1 MSSRDSSY
9 FVGRPVESMQY
20 MLRVLS
26 QGDSRL
32 IPVTPDGIYGQNTMA
47 AVIAFQRARGLPSTG
62 VMNLATWE
70 ALVQQYQ
77 RQRVDQEFA
86 EPIRPILNPG
96 QVLSPG
102 QVNYHAALAQVM
114 LHTLA
119 SVYGGAPGVQ
129 VTGVMDAPTVA
140 AVRRFQRLGD
150 LPVTGAVDKTTWQ
163 SLARQYT
170 MAAGNGVPAKGKSG
184 G

>member
-1 MSSRDSSY
+1 MSSRDPSY

-26 QGDSRL
+26 QGDNRL

-47 AVIAFQRARGLPSTG
+47 AVIAFQRANGLPSTG
-62 VMNLATWE
+62 VMNLTTWE
-70 ALVQQYQ
+70 ALV
-77 RQRVDQEFA
+77 RQSRRESVRQDFA

-102 QVNYHAALAQVM
+102 QANYHAALAQVM
-114 LHTLA
+114 LRTLA
-119 SVYGGAPGVQ
+119 SVYGGIPMVQ
-129 VTGVMDAPTVA
+129 VNGVMDAPTVA
-140 AVRRFQRLGD
+140 AVRRFQSLGD
-150 LPVTGAVDKTTWQ
+150 LPVTGAADRSTWQ
-163 SLARQYT
+163 SLARQCT
-170 MAAGNGVPAKGKSG
+170 MAAGNGAPEKGKFG